1 MFKVTYVSG
10 NNKKAGDAGDSKSP
24 YYYVKIKFDEK
35 KARKAGLSKAEINEL
50 KALLKSMNQNLKE
63 QKCYYT
69 IELVDPKTKTVR
81 ITGKGNF
88 DGVKEAV
95 MK

>member
-1 MFKVTYVSG
+1 
-10 NNKKAGDAGDSKSP
+10 
-24 YYYVKIKFDEK
+24 
-35 KARKAGLSKAEINEL
+35 
-50 KALLKSMNQNLKE
+50 MNQNLKE
-63 QKCYYT
+63 QKCDYT
-69 IELVDPKTKTVR
+69 IRPVELDQDLTVIKISGKIKKGKIKEINSVKVTAYVNGKKKTFTLSKKSYSIELLDPKTKTIR